1 MDITVNGVRVTNW
14 SKEPLLTLNS
24 SQRQKLDLA
33 IRYSRQISEDAYS
46 MVSDYLRK
54 RQVKVVDRQMA
65 HDLFGNQKDVREA
78 LFRYFGL
85 DMSAPGAMQKLTKIR
100 DIFAKVRQGLNGP
113 FEIVVG
119 HVHDLD
125 DVKEGLSDAMDSL
138 KKGSVTGAIRD
149 IQHIRK
155 GTGGWIRGAGTANTG
170 RIHLNVER
178 LDSLKAGKVAR
189 IIVHEASHKF
199 ANTDDVTTTDV
210 NGVEWVGYKWDGL
223 RQDKANAAPH
233 QNLENNADSY
243 AWGGRLMWKRKRHH
257 PNGI

>member
-1 MDITVNGVRVTNW
+1 LPELLARYPVVRRLA
-14 SKEPLLTLNS
+14 SHRCNS
-24 SQRQKLDLA
+24 DQFCADVQEIRERFKWRAERSLA
-33 IRYSRQISEDAYS
+33 FFCATTPRS
-46 MVSDYLRK
+46 
-54 RQVKVVDRQMA
+54 
-65 HDLFGNQKDVREA
+65 
-78 LFRYFGL
+78 
-85 DMSAPGAMQKLTKIR
+85 TK
-100 DIFAKVRQGLNGP
+100 LNGP

-155 GTGGWIRGAGTANTG
+155 GTGGWIRGAGTSNTG